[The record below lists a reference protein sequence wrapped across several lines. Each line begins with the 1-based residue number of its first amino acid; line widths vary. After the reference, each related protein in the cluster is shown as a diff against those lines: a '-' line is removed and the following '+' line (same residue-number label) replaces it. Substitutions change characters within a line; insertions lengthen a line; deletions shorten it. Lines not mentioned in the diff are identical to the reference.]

1 MMLETAQKSKLK
13 AEELTDPCPV
23 CGQPTKAVFQF
34 PWIDG
39 GTKTRT
45 VGIACACRQKEAEE
59 TEKRFQRQDRIRKV
73 SELRRMSLMDEKVRN
88 ASFSRFSV
96 TDENKKLYKIARKYT
111 ENFPMMLKKG
121 QGLLLYGD
129 VGSGKSF
136 TAGCIA
142 NYLIERMRPVVMTS
156 FIQILEELMRFG
168 DDANMKIQ
176 TMMLAD
182 LLVID
187 DLGTE
192 RGTDFALEK
201 VYEVIDARYRSGK
214 PIILTTNLDL
224 GYMQRCEDIR
234 YSRIYDRIFEMCYPV
249 KTVCPSWRKK
259 QAVTRFDEMKRMM
272 EA

>member
-1 MMLETAQKSKLK
+1 MPETVHKSKTK
-13 AEELTDPCPV
+13 AEALTEPCPI
-23 CGQPTKAVFQF
+23 CGQPTKAVFRF
-34 PWIDG
+34 PWADG
-39 GTKTRT
+39 GVKMRT
-45 VGIACACRQKEAEE
+45 VGLSCECRRKEAEE
-59 TEKRFQRQDRIRKV
+59 NEKRFQRQDMIRKV
-73 SELRRMSLMDEKVRN
+73 SELRRMSLMDEKVKI
-88 ASFSRFSV
+88 ASFSRFV
-96 TDENKKLYKIARKYT
+96 VNEENRKMYRIARKYT
-111 ENFPMMLKKG
+111 ENFPTMLKKG

-142 NYLIERMRPVVMTS
+142 NFLIEKMRPVVMTS
-156 FIQILEELMRFG
+156 FIQILEECMRFG
-168 DDANMKIQ
+168 EDANMKIQ

-192 RGTDFALEK
+192 RGTDFAIEK

-249 KTVCPSWRKK
+249 KAVCPSWRKK
-259 QAVTRFDEMKRMM
+259 QAVARFDEMKRLV

>member
-1 MMLETAQKSKLK
+1 MK

-156 FIQILEELMRFG
+156 FIQILEEFMRFG